1 MREPFMSKVL
11 TYDPLRAY
19 LASVPGS
26 KIEMR
31 YEEIEKVLGKRL
43 PDTAY
48 GNLSRQFWAN
58 TETHSQGKAWLR
70 AGWRVSRSDLASKVV
85 EFSRRTNISS
95 SAGGTQPKTQSLTP
109 DRHSTAPSAPNA
121 DSGKSIVV
129 SREHL
134 DPSTLRM
141 VEDAA
146 EELGGDFGRVIAE
159 LLNRA
164 ALARRR
170 QLLDWFTEN
179 APRSGPS
186 SVPLIRE
193 ERDER

>member
-1 MREPFMSKVL
+1 MSKVL

-70 AGWRVSRSDLASKVV
+70 AGWRV
-85 EFSRRTNISS
+85 FSRRTNISS